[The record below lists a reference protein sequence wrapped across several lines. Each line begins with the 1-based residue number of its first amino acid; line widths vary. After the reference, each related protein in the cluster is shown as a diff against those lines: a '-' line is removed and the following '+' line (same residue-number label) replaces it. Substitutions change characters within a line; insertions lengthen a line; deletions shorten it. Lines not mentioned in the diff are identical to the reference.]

1 MNTSMNSHMSEPWY
15 ETALEQTCCSTFE
28 VFSKLGFVRLDP
40 EYGDQTSQYL
50 GITHCAKRPWSAT
63 AKRQ

>member
-15 ETALEQTCCSTFE
+15 ETALEQTCSSMFE
-28 VFSKLGFVRLDP
+28 VLYSFGSVRIDT